1 MFYIKYKNFS
11 HFRPVPPS
19 VRDTY
24 EKELQ
29 GLESVLKKPKAGAL
43 ID

>member
-11 HFRPVPPS
+11 HLRLVPPS
-19 VRDTY
+19 VCDPY

-29 GLESVLKKPKAGAL
+29 RLESVLKKPKAGAM